1 MLNFQYYMPTRMIFG
16 PDTLDQL
23 GDTPHLPRGKKA
35 MVVIGE
41 SGIMVK
47 LGYLSRVQT
56 LLAKQ
61 DVQTI
66 LYDKIQPN
74 PESDLVDEAAAIC
87 REMDVD
93 FVVGLGGGSTIDSA
107 KSIATMATNPGKYWD
122 YMQSGTGGGQ
132 NPEKEALPIVA
143 IPTTAGTGTEADPWT
158 VITKSGSSEKIGWG
172 NDATFPSLSI
182 IDPQLMLSVP
192 PKQTAYTG
200 MDAFFHAVEAYLA
213 TCRQPASDMLA
224 LEAVHLIAHT
234 LPAAVAHGDD
244 LEARTIMAWAS
255 TAAGLCESYS
265 SCISQHSLEHALSA
279 FHPNLPHGAGLV
291 LISRAYFG
299 FLAHHGEER
308 LADLALAMGDTL
320 AENLEE
326 EVPGVAFLDALD
338 ALINAIGLGDEKF
351 ADYGITRDEIPTL
364 AENAL
369 TTMGALFDITPVN
382 MSQED
387 VVDILEAAFDL
398 EESESVAE

>member
-16 PDTLDQL
+16 PDTLNQL
-23 GDTPHLPRGKKA
+23 GDSPHLPRGEKA
-35 MVVIGE
+35 MIVIGE
-41 SGIMVK
+41 SGVMVK
-47 LGYLSRVQT
+47 LGYLSRVQS

-66 LYDKIQPN
+66 VYDKIKPN
-74 PESDLVDEAAAIC
+74 PESDMVDEAAALC
-87 REMDVD
+87 RENNVD

-107 KSIATMATNPGKYWD
+107 KAIATMATNTGNYWD
-122 YMQSGTGGGQ
+122 YMQSGSGGGLT
-132 NPEKEALPIVA
+132 PEKDALPIVA

-158 VITKSGSSEKIGWG
+158 VITKSGSAEKIGWG
-172 NDATFPSLSI
+172 NDATFPTMSI
-182 IDPQLMLSVP
+182 VDPQLMLSVP

-234 LPAAVAHGDD
+234 LPIAVANGDD

-255 TAAGLCESYS
+255 SAAGLCESYS
-265 SCISQHSLEHALSA
+265 SCISHHSLEHALSA
-279 FHPNLPHGAGLV
+279 FHPDMPHGAGLV
-291 LISRAYFG
+291 MLSKAYFG
-299 FLAHHGEER
+299 FLASRGEER

-320 AENLEE
+320 AEDLEE

-338 ALINAIGLGDEKF
+338 TLIEAVGLGDEKLS
-351 ADYGITRDEIPTL
+351 DYGVTREEIPSL

-369 TTMGALFDITPVN
+369 TTMGALFDITPVQ
-382 MSQED
+382 MSQDD
-387 VVDILEAAFDL
+387 VIAIFEAAY
-398 EESESVAE
+398 E

>member
-16 PDTLDQL
+16 PDTLTQL
-23 GDTPHLPRGKKA
+23 GDSPHLPRGEKA
-35 MVVIGE
+35 MIVIGE
-41 SGIMVK
+41 SGVMVK
-47 LGYLSRVQT
+47 LGYLSRVQS

-66 LYDKIQPN
+66 VFDKIKPN
-74 PESDLVDEAAAIC
+74 PESDMVEEAAALC
-87 REMDVD
+87 RENNVD

-107 KSIATMATNPGKYWD
+107 KAIATMATNTGNYWD
-122 YMQSGTGGGQ
+122 YMQSGSGGGLT
-132 NPEKEALPIVA
+132 PEKDALPIVA

-158 VITKSGSSEKIGWG
+158 VITKSGSAEKIGWG
-172 NDATFPSLSI
+172 NDATFPTMSI
-182 IDPQLMLSVP
+182 VDPQLMLSVP

-234 LPAAVAHGDD
+234 LPVAVANGDD

-255 TAAGLCESYS
+255 SAAGLCESYS
-265 SCISQHSLEHALSA
+265 SCISHHSLEHALSA
-279 FHPNLPHGAGLV
+279 FHPDMPHGAGLV
-291 LISRAYFG
+291 MLSKAYFG
-299 FLAHHGEER
+299 FLASRGEER

-320 AENLEE
+320 AEDLEE

-338 ALINAIGLGDEKF
+338 TLIEAVGLGDEKLS
-351 ADYGITRDEIPTL
+351 DYGVTREEIPSL

-369 TTMGALFDITPVN
+369 TTMGALFDITPVQ
-382 MSQED
+382 MSQDD
-387 VVDILEAAFDL
+387 VIAIFEAAY
-398 EESESVAE
+398 E